1 MKESDFIEYKI
12 DNFTPSEIVETGANV
27 EDISVD
33 LMVAIQK
40 FRLLVNR
47 RVVLLSNGMTTG
59 KHTSKLH
66 PGGKAIDSYLHPD
79 DGEVKIIDVFKYAL
93 EAGFKGIGIY
103 WNGTLHSFHF
113 DLRNSYSFWSGKKET
128 GKEWDFYKLIK
139 DPKDL

>member
-1 MKESDFIEYKI
+1 MKESDFIEYEI
-12 DNFTPSEIVETGANV
+12 DNFTPTEIVETGANV

-33 LMVAIQK
+33 LMVAMQK

-59 KHTSKLH
+59 KHKSKLH
-66 PGGKAIDSYLHPD
+66 PGGKACDCYLHPD
-79 DGEVKIIDVFKYAL
+79 DGEVKVLDVFKFAL

-113 DLRNSYSFWSGKKET
+113 DLRNNYAFWSGKKEP
-128 GKEWDFYKLIK
+128 GHEWDFYSLIK